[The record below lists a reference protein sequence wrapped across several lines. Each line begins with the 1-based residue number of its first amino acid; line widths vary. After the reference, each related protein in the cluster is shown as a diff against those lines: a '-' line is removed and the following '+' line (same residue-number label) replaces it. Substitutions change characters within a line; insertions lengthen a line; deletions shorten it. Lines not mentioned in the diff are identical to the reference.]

1 MKSEEVKAI
10 EWLNKKRQE
19 HSLPSEELHYL
30 QIIYYLIKNK
40 YNINELGR
48 LNNEENR

>member
-19 HSLPSEELHYL
+19 HSLSGEELHYL
-30 QIIYYLIKNK
+30 QIIYHLIKNK